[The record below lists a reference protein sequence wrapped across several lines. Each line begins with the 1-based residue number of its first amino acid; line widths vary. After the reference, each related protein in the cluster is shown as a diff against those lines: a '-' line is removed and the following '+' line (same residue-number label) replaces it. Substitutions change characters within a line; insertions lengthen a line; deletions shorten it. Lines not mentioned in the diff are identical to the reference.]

1 MHASQSEP
9 TARSRV
15 LTRALVAVIAAVA
28 MIGGGVAAPAS
39 AVVGGA
45 VSGIVT
51 AASLPLAN
59 IRVTFFPL
67 WGSGDAA
74 GNALTNASGAYSVSG
89 LEQGTYRVRF
99 APEDQSSSYSA
110 AWLGG
115 GALESESSILTL
127 GATAVTGVNA
137 ALAVGGSISGTITT
151 SSSTDKGAAAAFL
164 KNPVTGQ
171 WERFSRWANADGSG
185 AYRIWGLPNGQYLLR
200 FAPKNDSQL
209 ISTRYWQNETFW
221 AEAQLI
227 SVSGTGVVAGRNATL
242 PSSGRTVARIAG
254 SNRFATSALIAAVN
268 PGFANPDSV
277 FIVNGMGYPDALSA
291 GPAAA
296 HLGAPVLLTRP
307 DVLASEI
314 TAKLTSMDPDTIYII
329 GDTPSISAAVEA
341 QLKPYA
347 NIGVVRIA
355 GSDRYATSRLV
366 AQQIFGDGADTAYV
380 ATGNNFPDALS
391 AGPAAAVESAP
402 VLLVNG
408 AAGTSDP
415 ETLATL
421 QALGTRKVVIAGG
434 EGMVSSGIE
443 ASLRSAASVT
453 EIYRRSGSDRFGTS
467 VLLAQGSVRVADAVF
482 LATGLEFPDALAGS
496 ALAGY
501 EDLRS
506 PIYLVRPNCVPQA
519 VFDEIARLKPAEI
532 YILGGTTM
540 VGDILGKPACEA
552 SP

>member
-1 MHASQSEP
+1 MYASQSE
-9 TARSRV
+9 TRASSRV
-15 LTRALVAVIAAVA
+15 FTRTLVAAIAALA
-28 MIGGGVAAPAS
+28 MISGGVAAPAS
-39 AVVGGA
+39 AAVGGA
-45 VSGIVT
+45 VSGTVT
-51 AASLPLAN
+51 SASLPLAN

-74 GNALTNASGAYSVSG
+74 GSTLTTSSGSYSVAG

-99 APEDQSSSYSA
+99 APEDQASSYAA

-115 GALESESSILTL
+115 GALESESTILTL
-127 GATAVTGVNA
+127 GAAAVPGVNV

-209 ISTRYWQNETFW
+209 ISTRYWQNQTFW

-227 SVSGTGVVAGRNATL
+227 TVSGTGVVAGRNVTL
-242 PSSGRTVARIAG
+242 PSNGRTVARIAG
-254 SNRFATSALIAAVN
+254 SNRFATSALIAGVN
-268 PGFANPDSV
+268 PGFAKPDSV
-277 FIVNGMGYPDALSA
+277 FIVNGMGYPDGLSA

-296 HLGAPVLLTRP
+296 HLGAPVLLTGP
-307 DVLASEI
+307 DTLASDI

-329 GDTPSISAAVEA
+329 GGTPTIGAAVEA

-355 GSDRYATSRLV
+355 GADRYATSRLV
-366 AQQIFGDGADTAYV
+366 AEQIFGDGADTAYV

-391 AGPAAAVESAP
+391 AGPAAAIESAP

-408 AAGTSDP
+408 TAGTPDA

-421 QALGTRKVVIAGG
+421 QDLGAHKVVIAGG
-434 EGMVSSGIE
+434 DGTVSSGIE

-453 EIYRRSGSDRFGTS
+453 EVYRRSGSDRFGTS

-496 ALAGY
+496 ALAGH

-506 PIYLVRPNCVPQA
+506 PIYLVLPHCVPQA

-532 YILGGTTM
+532 YLLGGATK
-540 VGDILGKPACEA
+540 VGDILGEPPC
-552 SP
+552 